1 MKKLITLFLV
11 FTTGLFAVDVTFT
24 VVDNSWSNTDVMY
37 KGSVTDWAVVQM
49 YDDGTNGDATAEDHT
64 WTVVID
70 VAAGDQNW
78 GAIDTRNG
86 DGTSCEACDGDDGY
100 GTWLI
105 QGDNPAYT
113 VSDAGDI
120 TGVTSYTID
129 AFTSTTA
136 GTIVFTVDD
145 RSESYVS
152 VEYKGTATGW
162 AIAPMFDDGTNGDI
176 NAGDHI
182 WTVTIPDI
190 EAGVHEWGAVEN
202 DGSTYGAWLIS
213 GPNPSFTLDEDLLT
227 YHGHTNYTIP
237 APSGE
242 ELVTFTLNDNSWL
255 IEDVMFKGSMSGWSV
270 FQAYDDGTNGDVT
283 ADDHIWTAQYVAPN
297 GDHEWGGIS
306 TENEDG
312 TVCVLCD
319 GSDGYGTWLIDGDNP
334 AFSVLD
340 GTVTGVVDYVIPAD
354 MAVSEGSVMFT
365 VHDGTES
372 YLAVEYKGTPTEW
385 ATVPMHDDGTN
396 GDEVAGDFIWSVII
410 PGVTAGDHNWGAVEN
425 DGTTYGAWLIEGDN
439 PAFNLEEDL
448 MTLHGLTD
456 YVIEP
461 AGGAEVTKT
470 VLFNVDMTEWLDEEG
485 NMGMRAFNIANGDEV
500 QVRGS
505 FNGWGDC
512 IECTMTRTPGTNIFS
527 HAIEI
532 TNLYD
537 NENEFAYYMNLSDAS
552 LASIAER
559 FGSENVVDYI
569 GWETSPR
576 EEGNRKFML
585 GTDEDQN
592 GLLEL
597 PMESFYDA
605 FPGSVVPDGHTITAT
620 FSIDMTE
627 TPDFDSA
634 TDTVYLRTNDK
645 WLNLSQ
651 GYSDGQDLNHYAAT
665 AVGDGIYEF
674 DVPFT
679 GPLPWQIYYKWGFY
693 DTSEEAEFEE
703 AGGGLGGVPR
713 IRYLRQDAND
723 NCAWP
728 STFHFDL
735 DEMFMMVDHD
745 EQEDWDD
752 EALCVELMAIEDNG
766 LNSVPENF
774 SVSDNYPNPFN
785 PSTQVEIS
793 LPIDSDISFKV
804 YSITGVEIYSYTQNA
819 VSMGKYKIRWNGKDS
834 YGRSLSSGIYLYEFK
849 AGDQFH
855 QTKKMTLLK

>member
-1 MKKLITLFLV
+1 MKKLITFFLS
-11 FTTGLFAVDVTFT
+11 FATGLFAVDVTFT

-37 KGSVTDWAVVQM
+37 KGTATDWSVVQM
-49 YDDGTNGDATAEDHT
+49 YDDGTNGDATADDHT
-64 WTVVID
+64 WTVVVD
-70 VAAGDQNW
+70 VAAGDHNW

-105 QGDNPAYT
+105 QGDNPAYA
-113 VSDAGDI
+113 VSETGDI

-136 GTIVFTVDD
+136 GTIVFTVND

-152 VEYKGTATGW
+152 VEYKGTATDW

-190 EAGVHEWGAVEN
+190 EAGDHEWGAVEN
-202 DGSTYGAWLIS
+202 DGSTYGVWLIS

-270 FQAYDDGTNGDVT
+270 FQAYDDGTNGDAT
-283 ADDHIWTAQYVAPN
+283 ADDHIWTAQYVAQN
-297 GDHEWGGIS
+297 GDHQWGGIS

-319 GSDGYGTWLIDGDNP
+319 GSDGYGTWLIDGGNP
-334 AFSVLD
+334 EFSVLD
-340 GTVTGVVDYVIPAD
+340 GTISGVVDYVIPAD

-372 YLAVEYKGTPTEW
+372 YVAVEYKGTPTEW

-410 PGVTAGDHNWGAVEN
+410 PDVTAGDHNWGAVEN

-505 FNGWGDC
+505 FNGWGEC

-527 HAIEI
+527 HAIEV

-537 NENEFAYYMNLSDAS
+537 NENQFAYYMNLSDAS

-559 FGSENVVDYI
+559 FGSESVVDYI

-576 EEGNRKFML
+576 EQGNRKFML
-585 GTDEDQN
+585 GTDDDQS

-605 FPGSVVPDGHTITAT
+605 FPGSVIPEGHTITAT

-627 TPDFDSA
+627 TTDFDSA
-634 TDTVYLRTNDK
+634 TDTVYIRTNDK

-651 GYSDGQDLNHYAAT
+651 GFSDGQDLNHYAAT

-735 DEMFMMVDHD
+735 DEMFMTEDHD

-752 EALCVELMAIEDNG
+752 ESICVELMAIEDNG

-793 LPIDSDISFKV
+793 LPKDSDISFKV
-804 YSITGVEIYSYTQNA
+804 YSINGVEIYSYTQNN
-819 VSMGKYKIRWNGKDS
+819 VTMGKYTVKWNGKDS
-834 YGRSLSSGIYLYEFK
+834 YGRSLPSGIYLYEFK

>member
-693 DTSEEAEFEE
+693 DSSEEAEFDE

-713 IRYLRQDAND
+713 IRYLRQDANAD
-723 NCAWP
+723 CAWP

-735 DEMFMMVDHD
+735 DEMFMTVDHE

-752 EALCVELMAIEDNG
+752 EALCVELMAIEDDAKF
-766 LNSVPENF
+766 SIPENF